1 MALGFKMVFSGP
13 LVRSSYMADA
23 VSEQAHQS
31 PC

>member
-1 MALGFKMVFSGP
+1 MVFSGP